1 MYSRRTFL
9 RGLAVLIPLLVVP
22 TTLLNS
28 FRKDYYNKRNEKFIK
43 QGWVLQEGD
52 V

>member
-9 RGLAVLIPLLVVP
+9 IGLFLFTPIVFAPVG
-22 TTLLNS
+22 LLNGIQHIPY
-28 FRKDYYNKRNEKFIK
+28 KKRRGRFVKE
-43 QGWVLQEGD
+43 GWLLQEGD